1 MSVEV
6 PPVPWPCCDTPP
18 SCPLSPCLLTLTP
31 APHAGLPDKI
41 SWVEKF
47 VEVGRPA
54 SEAAKREH
62 ER

>member
-1 MSVEV
+1 MTTHLVIDTSC
-6 PPVPWPCCDTPP
+6 PSSTPP
-18 SCPLSPCLLTLTP
+18 PL
-31 APHAGLPDKI
+31 APGLPDKI